1 MGRSKPNRHGKEVSQ
16 SGQYEL
22 TGRNRVGL
30 GDEYTLV
37 RGEPFP
43 STPSKGQSFRLVDK
57 TKHK

>member
-1 MGRSKPNRHGKEVSQ
+1 MGRSKPNRPGKEVPQ

-22 TGRNRVGL
+22 TGRSGAGL
-30 GDEYTLV
+30 SDEYTLV

-43 STPSKGQSFRLVDK
+43 PTRSKGQSFRLVDK